1 MVENLNLYLGN
12 RSECVYGIAK
22 LVGCDIGY
30 GEVKGFLN
38 KEKVLIDYD
47 DANLVFRILRGF
59 DFILYESSSF
69 NFSKALI
76 DGVGSASS
84 ALLDSE
90 YMFDCPSE
98 VYSEIAK
105 ISDIE
110 DTVEKSV
117 DIMLLV
123 LNRNMFGSDSLF
135 VGLLMLEQVLL
146 NESSV
151 LFIPNQSG
159 LEFSASVFRS
169 ILNQYKEGQCG
180 KEELVKFVKE
190 CIHSN

>member
-1 MVENLNLYLGN
+1 
-12 RSECVYGIAK
+12 
-22 LVGCDIGY
+22 
-30 GEVKGFLN
+30 
-38 KEKVLIDYD
+38 
-47 DANLVFRILRGF
+47 
-59 DFILYESSSF
+59 
-69 NFSKALI
+69 
-76 DGVGSASS
+76 
-84 ALLDSE
+84 
-90 YMFDCPSE
+90 MFDCPSE

-151 LFIPNQSG
+151 LFIPNHSG